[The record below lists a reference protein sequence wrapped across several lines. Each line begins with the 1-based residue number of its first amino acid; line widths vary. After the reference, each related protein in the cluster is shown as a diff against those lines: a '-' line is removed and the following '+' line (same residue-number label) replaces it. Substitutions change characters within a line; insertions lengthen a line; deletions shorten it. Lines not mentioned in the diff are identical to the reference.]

1 LSHPSFCTH
10 LVQRCLTRLDDT
22 KCSEKYLKHFRKE
35 QLLLLL
41 TEELFAGTID
51 MMNRIQG
58 FLGLPFFDYE

>member
-1 LSHPSFCTH
+1 
-10 LVQRCLTRLDDT
+10 
-22 KCSEKYLKHFRKE
+22 
-35 QLLLLL
+35 LLLL